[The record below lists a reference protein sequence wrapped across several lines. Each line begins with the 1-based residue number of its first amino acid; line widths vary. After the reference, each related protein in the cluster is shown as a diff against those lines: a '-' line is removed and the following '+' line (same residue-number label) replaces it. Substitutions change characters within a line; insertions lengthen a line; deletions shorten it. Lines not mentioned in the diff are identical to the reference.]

1 MNTATL
7 DAPVTVRPTPAMNTT
22 PAAVPAAFGQVQSIV
37 PAGPESVR
45 ITGENGQAV
54 TCPINW
60 QFLKS

>member
-1 MNTATL
+1 VSP
-7 DAPVTVRPTPAMNTT
+7 D
-22 PAAVPAAFGQVQSIV
+22 FGQVQSIV